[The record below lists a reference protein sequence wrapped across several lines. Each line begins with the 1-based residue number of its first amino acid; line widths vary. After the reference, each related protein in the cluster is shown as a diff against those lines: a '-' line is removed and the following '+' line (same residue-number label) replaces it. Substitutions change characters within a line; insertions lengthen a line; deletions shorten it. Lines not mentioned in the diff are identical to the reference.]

1 MKKLNIIAILS
12 LVLVA
17 VSSCS
22 KNDPVPEIDQEEVGT
37 AKLIFTEVER
47 EAHGDHY
54 HYNDIKDAKVESI
67 SFSGSTMAPPVGAHL
82 HLEVGKTYRLD
93 LVATDFM
100 GRETQQTF
108 VQREDV
114 HQAFILGAA
123 EKSLTYVY
131 ADKDENG
138 KRVNVGVKGYLTVE
152 QESKTFVLRYIM
164 RHLNTGVKA
173 RITAADWNNSNF
185 TQFTGANDLDLK
197 AELHLVSAP
206 HTH

>member
-12 LVLVA
+12 LILFV

-22 KNDPVPEIDQEEVGT
+22 KNDPVPEIDQEEVGS

-54 HYNDIKDAKVESI
+54 HYNEIKDVKPESI
-67 SFSGSTMAPPVGAHL
+67 TFSGTNMVPPVGAHL

-93 LVATDFM
+93 LIATDFM

-108 VQREDV
+108 VQRADV
-114 HQAFILGAA
+114 HQAFLLGAA
-123 EKSLTYVY
+123 ANTLTYAY
-131 ADKDENG
+131 ADKDEAG
-138 KRVNVGVKGYLTVE
+138 KRVNVGVKGYITVDK
-152 QESKTFVLRYIM
+152 ESETFVFRYIM

-173 RITAADWNNSNF
+173 RITAQDWNNSNF

-197 AELHLVSAP
+197 VELHLVPEA
-206 HTH
+206 HAH